1 MENKTGRNFSRNANP
16 DYKKVRRD
24 VFTLV
29 EQLIASNTILTGSLQ
44 HNEMLQKKC
53 LARIQ
58 DLKAKIDDLEKQ
70 LSEQDALEI
79 ILREKIQQLEDK
91 EGVLSER
98 MMSVNHLQDQIDYLK
113 SAKINDGF
121 NDAKINTD
129 KIRKKRR
136 AN

>member
-29 EQLIASNTILTGSLQ
+29 EQLIASNTILTDSLQ
-44 HNEMLQKKC
+44 HNEVLQKKC
-53 LARIQ
+53 LVRTQ
-58 DLKAKIDDLEKQ
+58 DLKAKIDNLEKQ
-70 LSEQDALEI
+70 VSEQDVLEF
-79 ILREKIQQLEDK
+79 ILREKIQKLEEK
-91 EGVLSER
+91 EAVLSER

-113 SAKINDGF
+113 KTEIEDGF

-129 KIRKKRR
+129 KIIKKKES
-136 AN
+136 